1 MKSAVPSL
9 LLAALALGSGAS
21 PAPRAFPASETILI
35 GGKVYVRL
43 TEWARANDFETR
55 WLKRDETLE
64 LTGHSAKLQLQVDSR
79 QAELN
84 GVTVW
89 LSFPVADR
97 NGSVYLALL
106 DARTT
111 MQPLLSPPKTR
122 AGPTIRT
129 VCLDPGH
136 GGKDPGFCV
145 GSRQE
150 KKYTLL
156 LAEELR
162 QQLIRA
168 GLSVALTRTRDS
180 FVELSA
186 RPDFAKRRNADLFV
200 SLHFN
205 SAGDSAGS
213 VQGAEVYCLTPTG
226 APSTN
231 AQGEGGGAGS
241 STGNRFN
248 DKNVLLAFHVQKA
261 LDQSLG
267 SEDRGVKR
275 ARYEVLRYATMPAI
289 LIEGG
294 FMSHPDEGRK
304 IASASYRRQMAHA
317 IVEGLLSFKR
327 AVEQ

>member
-1 MKSAVPSL
+1 MKSAVLLL
-9 LLAALALGSGAS
+9 LLAAFAPASGAA
-21 PAPRAFPASETILI
+21 PAAGATSGAETVSI
-35 GGKVYVRL
+35 GGKEYVRL
-43 TEWARANDFETR
+43 NDWARANDFEAR
-55 WLKRDETLE
+55 WLKRDETLQ
-64 LTGHSAKLQLQVDSR
+64 LSSHSAKLLLQIDSR
-79 QAELN
+79 QAEFN
-84 GVTVW
+84 KVAVW

-97 NGSVYLALL
+97 NGAVYLALL

-111 MQPLLSPPKTR
+111 LQPLLSPPKNR
-122 AGPTIRT
+122 PGVAIRT
-129 VCLDPGH
+129 ICLDPGH

-168 GLSVALTRTRDS
+168 GLKVALTRSRDT

-186 RPDFAKRRNADLFV
+186 RPDLARRRAADLFV

-205 SAGDSAGS
+205 SAGSFPGA
-213 VQGAEVYCLTPTG
+213 VQGAEVYCLTPAG

-231 AQGEGGGAGS
+231 AQGEGGGAGAS
-241 STGNRFN
+241 AGNRFN
-248 DKNVLLAFHVQKA
+248 DRNVFLAFQIQRA
-261 LDQSLG
+261 LGQSLG

-304 IASASYRRQMAHA
+304 IFSASYRRQMARA
-317 IVEGLLSFKR
+317 IVEGLLAFKR
-327 AVEQ
+327 TVEQ